1 MAFGRPSGSNG
12 LFQVWETLLQEVEV
26 DSAAVCDVANSL
38 SRQVSKQIFEGT
50 YHRKVEARKIFQHRD
65 SLDSTLE
72 KSSQQLDKVI
82 ASSSLSFVRR
92 LHARVLPR
100 PVRRMIRKPDL

>member
-1 MAFGRPSGSNG
+1 MVIGSRQLAIGRPSGSNG

-26 DSAAVCDVANSL
+26 DSAAVGDVANSL
-38 SRQVSKQIFEGT
+38 NRQVSRQLFEGT

-65 SLDSTLE
+65 SLDITLE

-82 ASSSLSFVRR
+82 NNAN
-92 LHARVLPR
+92 
-100 PVRRMIRKPDL
+100 